1 LAAGDAPVILSF
13 MYTSCTTNCA
23 TLAATL
29 SQVQRDLGPEAG
41 KVRFVSVSI
50 DPDQDTPARMREF
63 LAKHGAKPGWLF
75 LTGTLQQSEAVQRA
89 FDIYRGNR
97 KSHPP
102 AYFIRDAKSGSW
114 WRIGG
119 LPAAEVVVGEFR
131 RVTGQS
137 K

>member
-1 LAAGDAPVILSF
+1 
-13 MYTSCTTNCA
+13 M
-23 TLAATL
+23 
-29 SQVQRDLGPEAG
+29 EA
-41 KVRFVSVSI
+41 
-50 DPDQDTPARMREF
+50 F

-102 AYFIRDAKSGSW
+102 AYFIRDAKSGNW

-131 RVTGQS
+131 RLAGQG